1 MGISVWTRCCAP
13 LPTRPRSRS
22 HENMVSF
29 AMPRY
34 RRAEIE
40 GGTFFFTVVV
50 ADRSSDIL
58 VSHVDRFRRVYGLV
72 QERHPFRTVAICIL
86 PDHLH
91 AIWSLPEGDADYSL
105 RWRTIKSNFSRGLDG
120 AGSRSPSKIAKRDKG
135 LWQRRYWE
143 HAIRDDADLGRHID
157 YIHFNPVKH
166 GYVSRV
172 SDWPYSSFRRYV
184 AKGDLP
190 LDWGGDGRELG
201 SNFGE

>member
-1 MGISVWTRCCAP
+1 MGHGRERRCPRDLALGHAKAWYRSV
-13 LPTRPRSRS
+13 
-22 HENMVSF
+22 
-29 AMPRY
+29 MPRY

-58 VSHVDRFRRVYGLV
+58 VAHIDRFQRVYGLV

-91 AIWSLPEGDADYSL
+91 AIWSLPEGDADYAL
-105 RWRTIKSNFSRGLDG
+105 RWRAIKSNFSRGFDG
-120 AGSRSPSKIAKRDKG
+120 ARFRSTSKIAKRDKG

-143 HAIRDDADLGRHID
+143 HAIRNDADLERHID

-172 SDWPYSSFRRYV
+172 CDWPYSSFHRYV

-190 LDWGGDGRELG
+190 LDWGGDAREIG
-201 SNFGE
+201 GHFGE